1 MVEATP
7 KPDIVEVGTIY
18 HTKCGNHSKIV
29 TRKEK
34 LDQNGVPYN
43 EFKGILIQV
52 ASGFEILLNRS
63 HYYNGQGK
71 WIKFPGGIHDL
82 SKKCDH

>member
-1 MVEATP
+1 VVEATP
-7 KPDIVEVGTIY
+7 KPDIVEVGITY
-18 HTKCGNHSKIV
+18 HTKIGNHSKIV
-29 TRKEK
+29 SKKEK

-43 EFKGILIQV
+43 EFKGVLIQV
-52 ASGFEILLNRS
+52 VSGFEILLNRS

-71 WIKFPGGIHDL
+71 WINYPGGIHDL